1 MNKQLRI
8 FKVLNIFAFIA
19 MGAVN
24 VAAQT
29 LPLGGMNTAQISALY
44 PTLLTP
50 VGLTFSIWTV
60 IYLLM
65 GWFVIRQT
73 ITGDDQATEKVGW
86 LFALTCALNIAW
98 IISWH
103 YQFMLLATVAIVT
116 LWVCLLQINMKIKD
130 ESWLL
135 KAGFSVYYAWI
146 TVATA
151 VQIFI
156 YLALKIPAIH
166 LRQNALTITIL
177 VLAAMTILGLSKI
190 FSGHDSFFGLTIDW
204 AIVGIFLS
212 HVGSEGYNKM
222 YPILILVSGLCA
234 LILSA
239 SLVISVMK
247 NEKKD
252 PVDDIGE
259 PVKPANEKP
268 NVLDEA
274 DELLPEV

>member
-1 MNKQLRI
+1 MDKQLRI

-19 MGAVN
+19 MVAVN
-24 VAAQT
+24 IAAQT
-29 LPLGGMNTAQISALY
+29 MPLGGLNTAQISALY

-65 GWFVIRQT
+65 GWFVVKQLLMTNAI
-73 ITGDDQATEKVGW
+73 ATEKTGW

-103 YQFMLLATVAIVT
+103 YQIMLFATVTIVA
-116 LWVCLLQINMKIKD
+116 LWICLMQIYHKVGD
-130 ESWLL
+130 ESMLT

-177 VLAAMTILGLSKI
+177 VLAALTILGLSKI
-190 FSGHDSFFGLTIDW
+190 FAGHDNFFGLTIDW
-204 AIVGIFLS
+204 AIIGIFIS
-212 HVGSEGYNKM
+212 HVGPGYNKM

-234 LILSA
+234 LALLA
-239 SLVISVMK
+239 SLIVSVMK
-247 NEKKD
+247 NEKKP
-252 PVDDIGE
+252 PVVEDSASE
-259 PVKPANEKP
+259 PAESVKPDILNDP
-268 NVLDEA
+268 
-274 DELLPEV
+274 DELLPEI